1 MMLQDDN
8 TASQTYELYGPM
20 QYSYAEIHDIVA
32 KEILKR
38 SSVVN
43 VPAAIRKPFAT
54 LMSKAVWWTEVTA
67 DTVEREFIDQEIDP
81 TARTFRDL
89 GIEPSELK
97 ACTYEYLQGF
107 RSNVYYDL
115 PPMTEREKR
124 EEKKYLHVIDDQ

>member
-1 MMLQDDN
+1 MIQDDN
-8 TASQTYELYGPM
+8 TASQTYELYGPT
-20 QYSYAEIHDIVA
+20 QYSMAEIHDIVA

-38 SSVVN
+38 SPVVN
-43 VPAAIRKPFAT
+43 VPAMLRKPLAAV
-54 LMSKAVWWTEVTA
+54 MSKAIWWTETTP
-67 DTVEREFIDQEIDP
+67 DTIEREFIDQEIDP

-124 EEKKYLHVIDDQ
+124 EEKKFLHVIDDQ

>member
-1 MMLQDDN
+1 MLQDDN
-8 TASQTYELYGPM
+8 TASQTYELYGPT

-67 DTVEREFIDQEIDP
+67 DTVDREFIDQEIDS
-81 TARTFRDL
+81 TACTFRDL